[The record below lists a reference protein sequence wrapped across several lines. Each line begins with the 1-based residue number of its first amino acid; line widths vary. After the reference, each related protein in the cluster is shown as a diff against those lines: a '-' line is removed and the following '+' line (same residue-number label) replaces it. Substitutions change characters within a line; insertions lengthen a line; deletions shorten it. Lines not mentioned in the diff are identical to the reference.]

1 MFLYLEMA
9 MCPMSIVVK
18 HYPETHPVHYC
29 SPYPQSNNMNQK
41 KILLNYQ
48 KSLMSYFSR
57 VQVLSMV
64 TGPFFR
70 FCYIR
75 ILSLTRPV
83 GWCVSFVR

>member
-41 KILLNYQ
+41 
-48 KSLMSYFSR
+48 
-57 VQVLSMV
+57 
-64 TGPFFR
+64 
-70 FCYIR
+70 
-75 ILSLTRPV
+75 
-83 GWCVSFVR
+83 